1 MEKKKIFSI
10 VLGIAGT
17 VLVWLPIIFMIVT
30 GIAGSISAHQI
41 RVDYMLPAELG
52 FLVIVG
58 AATLLWAA
66 IRERSYIKPIA
77 ITAGLALLM
86 IVGCSGVAAISG
98 LASGRVTEAQAP
110 VAVVAGTVMLFG
122 YDLMVALLGFFG
134 LLMTLT
140 IGYSAIKK

>member
-1 MEKKKIFSI
+1 MEKKKTFSLI
-10 VLGIAGT
+10 LAITGT
-17 VLVWLPIIFMIVT
+17 TLVWLPVIFMVIT
-30 GIAGSISAHQI
+30 GIVGSISAHQLL
-41 RVDYMLPAELG
+41 VDYMLPAELG
-52 FLVIVG
+52 FMVIVG

-110 VAVVAGTVMLFG
+110 LALTVSMALLIG
-122 YDLMVALLGFFG
+122 YDLMVVLLGLFG
-134 LLMTLT
+134 LFMTLT
-140 IGYSAIKK
+140 IGYSTKKK